1 MKHLRDR
8 QTLTMYTRSHKRTVS
23 MEADMGAS
31 LSILSEGTHGSLTKA
46 PELQKLKIDYVLIW
60 ESHYV

>member
-1 MKHLRDR
+1 
-8 QTLTMYTRSHKRTVS
+8 